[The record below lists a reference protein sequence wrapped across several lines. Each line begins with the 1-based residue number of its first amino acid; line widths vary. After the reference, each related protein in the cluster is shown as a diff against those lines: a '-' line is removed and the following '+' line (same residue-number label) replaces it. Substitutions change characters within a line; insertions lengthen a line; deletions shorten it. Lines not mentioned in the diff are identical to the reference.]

1 MDENTKTYLIPANSK
16 KSILYFGLFNK
27 FDLIMFGTGVGI
39 TLLLMAF
46 LPAGGSWL
54 RILLVVAPALVTGF
68 LVFPVPNYHNVLTL
82 LKSIW
87 NFFTTRQRFI
97 WKGWCVRDEF
107 KEEETG
113 KK

>member
-1 MDENTKTYLIPANSK
+1 MNNNYLIPANSK

-27 FDLIMFGTGVGI
+27 FDLILFGSGI
-39 TLLLMAF
+39 GATLLMMMILPNDNWLISLMM
-46 LPAGGSWL
+46 
-54 RILLVVAPALVTGF
+54 IAPAVVTGF

-87 NFFTTRQRFI
+87 NFFTTRQRFV
-97 WKGWCVRDEF
+97 WKGWCVKDEF
-107 KEEETG
+107 KEESS